1 MFFRAV
7 IDKLSQRLQNDYKVD
22 DLKDE
27 LFDMAKPSLP
37 HCIQLEDLV
46 KCGVGDII
54 IKILID
60 AKGFYDYDQRETGGI
75 TEEEFDEMNIGGYAV
90 MPSPPPLEHP
100 NTARSN
106 AGSTQAATATQASDK
121 GLSGSASSDT
131 SPEKKLRMP
140 DGGEEAIREM
150 VNKLWDKHD
159 FDGLGALSKP
169 DSNKFIKDCLINLGS
184 SDDFSNETFEEV
196 FTTYEKNNSGT
207 IEKEQMVFFVA

>member
-90 MPSPPPLEHP
+90 MPSPPPLEIQILQ
-100 NTARSN
+100 
-106 AGSTQAATATQASDK
+106 GLTQVLLKQRLLLKLLIKAFLDLPLQIQAQK
-121 GLSGSASSDT
+121 
-131 SPEKKLRMP
+131 R
-140 DGGEEAIREM
+140 
-150 VNKLWDKHD
+150 N
-159 FDGLGALSKP
+159 
-169 DSNKFIKDCLINLGS
+169 
-184 SDDFSNETFEEV
+184 
-196 FTTYEKNNSGT
+196 
-207 IEKEQMVFFVA
+207 